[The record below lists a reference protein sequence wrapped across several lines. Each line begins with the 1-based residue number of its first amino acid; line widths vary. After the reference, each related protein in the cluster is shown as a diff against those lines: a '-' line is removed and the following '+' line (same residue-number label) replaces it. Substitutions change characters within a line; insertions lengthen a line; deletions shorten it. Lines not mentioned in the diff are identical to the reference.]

1 MTAIV
6 ILLILNFALLG
17 ALGFA
22 VWLIYTDENK
32 IRVWADPCEPLDPIE
47 PNIVYGEVVTDDEQ
61 G

>member
-1 MTAIV
+1 MMTVIV

-32 IRVWADPCEPLDPIE
+32 IRVWSDPCEPLDPIE
-47 PNIVYGEVVTDDEQ
+47 PNIVYGEVVADDEQ
-61 G
+61 